1 MYHIVHVGLNSA
13 ALKQLDELRQAYPNL
28 YNRQDILL
36 QLLSDAHQKY
46 SKNASKPKLQIA
58 A

>member
-13 ALKQLDELRQAYPNL
+13 ALKQLDDLRQAFPNL

-36 QLLSDAHQKY
+36 QLLEEAHQKHLK
-46 SKNASKPKLQIA
+46 SAAKPMLQIA